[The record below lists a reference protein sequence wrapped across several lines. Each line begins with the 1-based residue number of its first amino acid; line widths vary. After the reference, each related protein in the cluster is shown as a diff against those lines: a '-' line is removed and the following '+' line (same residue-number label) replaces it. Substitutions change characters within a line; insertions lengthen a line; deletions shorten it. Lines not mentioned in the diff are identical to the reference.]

1 MAFVAVSDLLRA
13 ADADGY
19 AVGAFN
25 LNNLEILQAIIAA
38 AEAEQAPVI
47 IQATQ
52 GGIKYGGLDY
62 IAAMARVA
70 AEEARV
76 PVALNLDHGTSF
88 EQAVR
93 CIKAGF
99 SAVMVDGSKLP
110 FDENA
115 ALVKKVVDVAHAVGV
130 SVEAELGKIGGTE
143 DNITVS
149 QREALMTDPEEAAEF
164 VARSGADALAVSIGT
179 AHGVYQGEPKLD
191 FARLQEIARAV
202 SIPLV
207 LHGASGV
214 PDGSIR
220 EAVRLGIRKINIDT
234 EIRLAFAGSLRELLA
249 RDAGVY
255 DPREILGTAREAMQ
269 KVVQEKIRL
278 FGASGKARSAGGAG
292 R

>member
-1 MAFVAVSDLLRA
+1 MALVPVSVLLRA
-13 ADADGY
+13 AEAGNY

-25 LNNLEILQAIIAA
+25 LNNLEILQSIIAA

-52 GGIKYGGLDY
+52 GGIKYGGLSY
-62 IAAMARVA
+62 IAAMGRVA
-70 AEEARV
+70 AEEASV

-99 SAVMVDGSKLP
+99 SAVMIDGSKLP
-110 FDENA
+110 FDENV
-115 ALVKKVVDVAHAVGV
+115 ALVKKVADVAHAVGV
-130 SVEAELGKIGGTE
+130 SVETELGKIGGTE

-149 QREALMTDPEEAAEF
+149 QREALMTEPGEAAEF
-164 VARSGADALAVSIGT
+164 VAKSGADALAVSIGT
-179 AHGVYQGEPKLD
+179 AHGVYHGEPKLD
-191 FARLQEIARAV
+191 FARLQEIDRVV

-214 PDGSIR
+214 PDSSIR
-220 EAVRLGIRKINIDT
+220 EAIRFGIRKINIDT

-249 RDAGVY
+249 RDAKVY
-255 DPREILGTAREAMQ
+255 DPREILGPAREAMQ

-278 FGASGKARSAGGAG
+278 FGASGQAKSISG
-292 R
+292 